1 MLPKSAFNEYT
12 QKAWQWRWSHSLL
25 GLYVTLCSMHKSVVQ
40 PQVIPDVCWTSLNN
54 HANLL
59 WNDVCPWLME
69 QIWAHA
75 FSYSKI
81 INKGRKL
88 RSRLI
93 AKKPEDI
100 VFHLGTL
107 HLFFSFQLYSS
118 QQISTRFPSLIF
130 GKMGHNKK
138 MSTGTADYRR
148 NAPEGAS
155 IWNFDSVKI
164 WTWTIHDQW
173 CHLMSLS
180 CHFDIILDV
189 ILPMRFLFWSMPFNA
204 AQ

>member
-1 MLPKSAFNEYT
+1 
-12 QKAWQWRWSHSLL
+12 
-25 GLYVTLCSMHKSVVQ
+25 MHKSVVQ

-59 WNDVCPWLME
+59 CNDVCPWLME

-81 INKGRKL
+81 IKKDRRL

-93 AKKPEDI
+93 ADI
-100 VFHLGTL
+100 PKILFSILGL
-107 HLFFSFQLYSS
+107 SICFSASNYTAPNRFE
-118 QQISTRFPSLIF
+118 QISTRFPSLIL

-173 CHLMSLS
+173 CHLMSFVMS
-180 CHFDIILDV
+180 FWYHFRCYFANAIFVLVNALQCNTITTSFCKDHVTNMFFAPCDLGFQILA
-189 ILPMRFLFWSMPFNA
+189 L
-204 AQ
+204 